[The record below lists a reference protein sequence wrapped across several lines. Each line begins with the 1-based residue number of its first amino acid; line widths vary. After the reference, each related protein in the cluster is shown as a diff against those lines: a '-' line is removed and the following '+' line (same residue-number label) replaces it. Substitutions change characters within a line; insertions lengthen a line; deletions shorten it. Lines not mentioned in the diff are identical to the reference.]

1 MKYGKNYCSAEQE
14 AMPIY
19 GLLFISCLR
28 VQVVKSRF
36 ASLCLAFEVRVENY
50 TFRMEGFIF
59 FILSHSVTVK
69 VNSNDKRSQGA
80 SHSCHNTAVGF
91 ADLKLS
97 RWWHNLG
104 SESNYFQQS
113 GSHPGY
119 RGRETCCILT
129 FPRLGAPGS
138 ELGCKKIWTE
148 KLHKQSP
155 EWIRMEAISHLASAK
170 LYVKFLGIY
179 YFKNRRTFTYRCRGI
194 NFRPV

>member
-1 MKYGKNYCSAEQE
+1 MVCFSFPASESRLE
-14 AMPIY
+14 SP
-19 GLLFISCLR
+19 GLHLFVLPWRLGWKTTRSEWR
-28 VQVVKSRF
+28 V
-36 ASLCLAFEVRVENY
+36 
-50 TFRMEGFIF
+50 F
-59 FILSHSVTVK
+59 FFLSHSVIVK
-69 VNSNDKRSQGA
+69 VNSDDKRSQGA
-80 SHSCHNTAVGF
+80 SHNCHNTAVGF

-148 KLHKQSP
+148 NCTNKALNGFGWKPSRILPLQ
-155 EWIRMEAISHLASAK
+155 
-170 LYVKFLGIY
+170 
-179 YFKNRRTFTYRCRGI
+179 
-194 NFRPV
+194 NFM

>member
-1 MKYGKNYCSAEQE
+1 MRWKGARRDNEIWKNYCSAEQE
-14 AMPIY
+14 AMAIY

-28 VQVVKSRF
+28 VQVGKSRF
-36 ASLCLAFEVRVENY
+36 ASLCLALEVRVENY
-50 TFRMEGFIF
+50 TFRMEGFF
-59 FILSHSVTVK
+59 FLSHSVIVK
-69 VNSNDKRSQGA
+69 VNSDDKRSQGA
-80 SHSCHNTAVGF
+80 SHNCHNTAVGF

-148 KLHKQSP
+148 NCTNKALNGFGWKPSRILPLQ
-155 EWIRMEAISHLASAK
+155 
-170 LYVKFLGIY
+170 
-179 YFKNRRTFTYRCRGI
+179 
-194 NFRPV
+194 NFM